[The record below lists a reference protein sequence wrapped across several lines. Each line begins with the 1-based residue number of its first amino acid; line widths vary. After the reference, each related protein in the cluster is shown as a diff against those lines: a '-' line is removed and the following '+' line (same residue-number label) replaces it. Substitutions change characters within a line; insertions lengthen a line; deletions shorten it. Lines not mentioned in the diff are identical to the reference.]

1 MNGKK
6 DKKSIS
12 KKKMAIIISLSVLAI
27 IIGTVLFGYQY
38 FKSKIYVAPSDT
50 NSYKYRRK

>member
-1 MNGKK
+1 MEKR

-27 IIGTVLFGYQY
+27 IIATVLFGYQY

-50 NSYKYRRK
+50 NKL